1 MITKETWSKGLK
13 SGVHTTWV
21 LGKVVF
27 PITMIVSI
35 LNYTPVIHWVTSFFT
50 PLMKWIGLP
59 GEAAIPLA
67 LGYLLN
73 LYAAIG
79 AILSLDL
86 TVKNVFILAIMLSFA
101 HNLLV
106 ETVVAKK
113 IGVKAI
119 VPISLRIGLSFAA
132 GILVYLFWRGGD
144 NSAHYGMVAAVQEQP
159 ETWIGIGLL
168 AFKKALLG
176 IWQIALI
183 VFPLMLGIQLLKD
196 LHAIQYISKW
206 LEPLTRVLGLSS
218 GKTSVPLLAG
228 LIFGLAYGAGV
239 IIESSKEENFSKRD
253 LYLLSIFLVA
263 SHAVIEDTLI
273 FIPLGINVIPLL
285 LIRVAVA
292 FVITMLTAKV
302 WQRLITHTE
311 LVVKGEAK

>member
-113 IGVKAI
+113 LVLRRSFQFPYVLDYHLLLEFLFTFSGVEEI
-119 VPISLRIGLSFAA
+119 IRPIMEWLR
-132 GILVYLFWRGGD
+132 
-144 NSAHYGMVAAVQEQP
+144 P
-159 ETWIGIGLL
+159 
-168 AFKKALLG
+168 FKNN
-176 IWQIALI
+176 
-183 VFPLMLGIQLLKD
+183 LK
-196 LHAIQYISKW
+196 
-206 LEPLTRVLGLSS
+206 LGLVS
-218 GKTSVPLLAG
+218 
-228 LIFGLAYGAGV
+228 AY
-239 IIESSKEENFSKRD
+239 
-253 LYLLSIFLVA
+253 
-263 SHAVIEDTLI
+263 
-273 FIPLGINVIPLL
+273 
-285 LIRVAVA
+285 
-292 FVITMLTAKV
+292 
-302 WQRLITHTE
+302 
-311 LVVKGEAK
+311 